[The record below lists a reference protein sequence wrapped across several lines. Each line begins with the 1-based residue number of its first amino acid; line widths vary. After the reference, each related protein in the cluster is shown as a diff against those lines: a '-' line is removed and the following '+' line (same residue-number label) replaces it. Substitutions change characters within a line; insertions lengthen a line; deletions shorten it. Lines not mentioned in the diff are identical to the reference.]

1 MSYNSTSLSMK
12 IFIATI
18 WYLVLQLCN
27 EFSKFYNIILETII
41 VNCNIYNNLLSLS
54 SIKYSFV

>member
-1 MSYNSTSLSMK
+1 MSYNSKSLSMK
-12 IFIATI
+12 IFIATV

-54 SIKYSFV
+54 SIKYSLV

>member
-1 MSYNSTSLSMK
+1 MSYNSKSISIQ
-12 IFIATI
+12 IFIATV

-27 EFSKFYNIILETII
+27 EFSEFYNIISETII

-54 SIKYSFV
+54 SIKYSLV